1 MKLGKKISLIAISVI
16 LVMMSLVIYLMVQ
29 AQANTMRSAD
39 EEQTRQALHVLVSN
53 MVSVADFQG
62 EGYRDTTIQS
72 LVQYYFS
79 QYASL
84 VQEKTTYYSLASEG
98 RYLYN
103 LCPYDPMAQMPLEEG
118 EEGTL
123 RITAEQGEPILICGA
138 TFSMAGNQFAVYIS
152 RDVSGTQQQIVRL
165 QLLGFGL
172 LAVACIVGAAV
183 LVILLKRALQPITRL
198 TKTATAISEGNY
210 QMRTAYTSAD
220 EIGQLSK
227 AFDQMAD
234 SIEAKVAS
242 LDAELERKEMLLGA
256 LSHEIRTPMTA
267 VVGYADTLLHMPLD
281 EGQRE
286 KCVQQIA
293 EAGRRAEGLTQK
305 MMDMI
310 GLTGQGSARK
320 QEFSTAHLIESLAD
334 VYGERVDF
342 TRQIET
348 VYGDETLLYSLL
360 ENLIVNALRA
370 SEESDRVL
378 VCFRTE
384 GPDCVITVEDHGCGI
399 PAEHIPM
406 LTEPFYRVDKARSR
420 KMGGAGLGL
429 AICQRIVEWHGGTLA
444 IASTVGRGTT
454 VTVRIPTHTT

>member
-1 MKLGKKISLIAISVI
+1 
-16 LVMMSLVIYLMVQ
+16 
-29 AQANTMRSAD
+29 
-39 EEQTRQALHVLVSN
+39 
-53 MVSVADFQG
+53 
-62 EGYRDTTIQS
+62 
-72 LVQYYFS
+72 
-79 QYASL
+79 
-84 VQEKTTYYSLASEG
+84 
-98 RYLYN
+98 
-103 LCPYDPMAQMPLEEG
+103 
-118 EEGTL
+118 
-123 RITAEQGEPILICGA
+123 
-138 TFSMAGNQFAVYIS
+138 
-152 RDVSGTQQQIVRL
+152 
-165 QLLGFGL
+165 
-172 LAVACIVGAAV
+172 
-183 LVILLKRALQPITRL
+183 
-198 TKTATAISEGNY
+198 
-210 QMRTAYTSAD
+210 MRTAYTSTD

-227 AFDQMAD
+227 AFDQMAG

-242 LDAELERKEMLLGA
+242 LDAELERKELLLGA

-310 GLTGQGSARK
+310 SLTGQGNARK
-320 QEFSTAHLIESLAD
+320 QEFSAAHLIESLAN
-334 VYGERVDF
+334 VYGGRVDF
-342 TRQIET
+342 MRQTET
-348 VYGDETLLYSLL
+348 LYGDETLLYSLL

-370 SEESDRVL
+370 SEESDRVR

-444 IASTVGRGTT
+444 IASMVGSGTT